1 MFRGRFEHTIDPKGR
16 LSVPAK
22 FREVLLGK
30 SDDRIVITNFVLE
43 AARCLDVYPLD
54 EWLRF
59 EEEIRKKP
67 RFDRRMVMFQNY
79 YLAGACEC
87 SVDKQGRILISPLL
101 RTYANLK
108 RDVVLVSARREVDA
122 GSGLSQRLGI
132 LSRKEEV
139 GRRKAMLQ
147 RNIIQDISVIDVSG
161 DIDFREMIR
170 IKGVIGSL
178 IEKERIKVVL
188 NLKAVDHINYLSIG
202 VLVEQLKTLRNL
214 NGDLKL
220 AGMSSYLRNIFK
232 AVGMDQFF
240 EEYTS
245 LEDAVESFDEDWEWD
260 GTYH

>member
-1 MFRGRFEHTIDPKGR
+1 M
-16 LSVPAK
+16 
-22 FREVLLGK
+22 
-30 SDDRIVITNFVLE
+30 LE
-43 AARCLDVYPLD
+43 
-54 EWLRF
+54 
-59 EEEIRKKP
+59 RK
-67 RFDRRMVMFQNY
+67 V
-79 YLAGACEC
+79 
-87 SVDKQGRILISPLL
+87 
-101 RTYANLK
+101 
-108 RDVVLVSARREVDA
+108 
-122 GSGLSQRLGI
+122 
-132 LSRKEEV
+132 
-139 GRRKAMLQ
+139 
-147 RNIIQDISVIDVSG
+147 IQDISVIDING

-220 AGMSSYLRNIFK
+220 SGMSNYLRNIFK

-245 LEDAVESFDEDWEWD
+245 LEDAVESFDEDWEGD